1 MESQL
6 ISQIKQLTSPTN
18 QAQEVIYDVWD
29 NVQKLNTEFE
39 LNPHC
44 VSYETINLLDST
56 ADEFALL
63 IKSVI
68 HQKDESSRIL
78 GELSLKILKL
88 CLILQRKIYFFQ
100 SRRNKLFSLN

>member
-1 MESQL
+1 MESHF
-6 ISQIKQLTSPTN
+6 IKQIEQLTSPN
-18 QAQEVIYDVWD
+18 YHAQEVIDDVWD

-44 VSYETINLLDST
+44 VSYETIGLLDST

-68 HQKDESSRIL
+68 HQSDDSSRVL

-88 CLILQRKIYFFQ
+88 CLILQRKIYYFQ
-100 SRRNKLFSLN
+100 NRRNNFFSLN